1 MFRLFASLLT
11 ASVLSACGP
20 GDGSGM
26 QNSGGGNSLT
36 TGLEP
41 TLASIQANV
50 FTPTCAITGCHGGV
64 ATQAALH
71 LDPGFSYANLV
82 NVPSSQDPNLI
93 RVLVGVLSGD
103 PNNSLI
109 IQKLEGTTLVGN
121 RMPWGGPYLPQSTIN
136 VIRLWITNGAPN
148 S

>member
-1 MFRLFASLLT
+1 MFRLFALLLT
-11 ASVLSACGP
+11 ASVLSACGH
-20 GDGSGM
+20 GDGSGIP
-26 QNSGGGNSLT
+26 QNAA
-36 TGLEP
+36 LEP

-71 LDPGFSYANLV
+71 LDPGFSYSNLV
-82 NVPSSQDPNLI
+82 GVPSSQDPNLT
-93 RVLVGVLSGD
+93 RVVSGD

-109 IQKLEGTTLVGN
+109 IQKLEETTPPVGAQ
-121 RMPWGGPYLPQSTIN
+121 MPWGGPYLPQSTID
-136 VIRLWITNGAPN
+136 VIRQWIANGAPD

>member
-1 MFRLFASLLT
+1 MLRLFALLLI
-11 ASVLSACGP
+11 ASTLSACGH
-20 GDGSGM
+20 GDGSGTG
-26 QNSGGGNSLT
+26 SGGANPPSA
-36 TGLEP
+36 GLEP

-64 ATQAALH
+64 ATQAGLH
-71 LDPGFSYANLV
+71 LDPGFSYGNLV

-93 RVLVGVLSGD
+93 RVLPSD

-109 IQKLEGTTLVGN
+109 IQKLEGTATVGN
-121 RMPWGGPYLPQSTIN
+121 RMPWGGPYLPQSTID
-136 VIRLWITNGAPN
+136 VIRQWIANGAPN